1 MKERD
6 AKLEESLKVMDKK
19 YLTNTVTTLGDIC
32 QSIRV
37 DKAVPVAR
45 ARDFF
50 TVLKKIWGDWDRIR
64 RRILEIMSKYLE
76 SEEEKR
82 MNYLRRKLLQWKDNT
97 KYSRKDGSRL
107 KIAKWV
113 ADKYKI
119 AVARN
124 NWRTLSDKYDMFVNN
139 TLLYQV
145 KSRLRNWLKLRDFAE
160 KLRGRL
166 TKAGVEQ
173 LKEGIEFKKILVL
186 MRTLFENWEER
197 NKFLAVNGICK

>member
-1 MKERD
+1 
-6 AKLEESLKVMDKK
+6 
-19 YLTNTVTTLGDIC
+19 
-32 QSIRV
+32 
-37 DKAVPVAR
+37 
-45 ARDFF
+45 
-50 TVLKKIWGDWDRIR
+50 
-64 RRILEIMSKYLE
+64 MSKYLE

-197 NKFLAVNGICK
+197 NKFLAHYLKTGKKEINSLLKDSLYVNGICK